1 MNRTQNTTPN
11 PVQVQAQPQE
21 GKSRTAVDRRDSP
34 EPHTSQPDDFS
45 FEIVGH
51 VGVLST
57 SPRGW
62 TREVNIVSWNTKPP
76 RLDIRDWAPDHDKMS
91 RGVALN
97 GHETEQLKV
106 LLSGFIPQE
115 SGI

>member
-1 MNRTQNTTPN
+1 MYRNANANQTHAPTPAADA
-11 PVQVQAQPQE
+11 PA
-21 GKSRTAVDRRDSP
+21 RTAGDRRDVP
-34 EPHTSQPDDFS
+34 EPQRSGADDFS
-45 FEIVGH
+45 FEIVRH

-62 TREVNIVSWNTKPP
+62 TREVNIVSWNAKPA

-97 GHETEQLKV
+97 GIETEQLKV
-106 LLSGFIPQE
+106 ILSAFLPQE
-115 SGI
+115 NGI

>member
-1 MNRTQNTTPN
+1 MNRNQNAMQN
-11 PVQVQAQPQE
+11 PVQNPIQDNRP
-21 GKSRTAVDRRDSP
+21 RTAADRRDAQETQRTP
-34 EPHTSQPDDFS
+34 ADDFS
-45 FEIVGH
+45 FEIVRH

-62 TREVNIVSWNTKPP
+62 TREVNIVSWNAKPA

-97 GHETEQLKV
+97 GLETEQLKV
-106 LLSGFIPQE
+106 ILSGFVPQE

>member
-1 MNRTQNTTPN
+1 MNRNMHAPQSHAPTQSAEAAP
-11 PVQVQAQPQE
+11 
-21 GKSRTAVDRRDSP
+21 RTAGDRRDAP
-34 EPHTSQPDDFS
+34 EPPRSSADDFS
-45 FEIVGH
+45 FEIVRH
-51 VGVLST
+51 VGVLSI

-62 TREVNIVSWNTKPP
+62 TREVNIVSWNAKPA

-97 GHETEQLKV
+97 GLETEQLKV
-106 LLSGFIPQE
+106 ILSGFLPQD

>member
-1 MNRTQNTTPN
+1 MNRTQNQTP
-11 PVQVQAQPQE
+11 AQT
-21 GKSRTAVDRRDSP
+21 RTQDPAGGQKTAADRR
-34 EPHTSQPDDFS
+34 ETQEVHAATVDDFS
-45 FEIVGH
+45 FEIVRH
-51 VGVLST
+51 IGVLSS

-62 TREVNIVSWNTKPP
+62 TREVNIVSWNTKPA
-76 RLDIRDWAPDHDKMS
+76 RLDIRDWAPDHEKMS

-106 LLSGFIPQE
+106 LLSGFVPQE

>member
-1 MNRTQNTTPN
+1 MNRTQNADPRPRTSGDRHDAHEGASHAPN
-11 PVQVQAQPQE
+11 PQV
-21 GKSRTAVDRRDSP
+21 
-34 EPHTSQPDDFS
+34 DDFS
-45 FEIVGH
+45 FEIVRH

-62 TREVNIVSWNTKPP
+62 TREVNIVSWNTKPA

-106 LLSGFIPQE
+106 LLSGFVPSD

>member
-1 MNRTQNTTPN
+1 MNRSQNGTQIHVPN
-11 PVQVQAQPQE
+11 PSTDAPA
-21 GKSRTAVDRRDSP
+21 RTAADRRDAPDPQRSGA
-34 EPHTSQPDDFS
+34 DDFS
-45 FEIVGH
+45 FEIVRH

-62 TREVNIVSWNTKPP
+62 TREVNIVSWNAKPA

-97 GHETEQLKV
+97 GLETEQLKV
-106 LLSGFIPQE
+106 ILSGFLPQE